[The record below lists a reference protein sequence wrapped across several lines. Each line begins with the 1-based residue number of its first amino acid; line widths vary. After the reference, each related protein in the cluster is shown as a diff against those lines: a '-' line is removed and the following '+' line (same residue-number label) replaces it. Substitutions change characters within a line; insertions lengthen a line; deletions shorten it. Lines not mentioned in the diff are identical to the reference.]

1 MMAGITDLIEYLTCR
16 LHRDGRHKMTGSV
29 SESWHNR
36 IESEFES

>member
-1 MMAGITDLIEYLTCR
+1 MVLGLTDLIEYLTCR
-16 LHRDGRHKMTGSV
+16 LNRDDRHNMTGSV